1 MITPGQADS
10 IRNHAYVPEQ
20 LIGYGEAISGGE
32 PFLLDDFLAYVS
44 PGTLIF
50 IGYPLEGSFQE
61 EKMDRILESAIE
73 RFRPAQV
80 ALVAPRITRRQGTRH
95 PSDSYFRLDL
105 KNLKIPSKV
114 RNMIQRA
121 SRDLEVQVEREIT
134 SEHQELISQFLQSH
148 PVDPAMRALFE
159 KIPRY
164 VSQVPSAQLFNARS
178 HDGALCGFDV
188 ADFGG
193 AHYAFYM
200 FNFRS
205 SRRPVPGVS
214 DLLLNAIVQK
224 ALRQEKS
231 YLNLGLGIGPGVSFF
246 KKKWGGQ
253 IFLNYEAVCFD
264 PRPPSLWST
273 ILKGAFP
280 S

>member
-1 MITPGQADS
+1 MITPVQADS
-10 IRNHAYVPEQ
+10 IRNHAYIPEH

-50 IGYPLEGSFQE
+50 IGYPLVGSFHE
-61 EKMDRILESAIE
+61 EAMDQILESAIQ

-80 ALVAPRITRRQGTRH
+80 ALVAPQITRRQGMRD

-105 KNLKIPSKV
+105 DRLKISSKV

-121 SRDLEVQVEREIT
+121 SREVGVTMEREIT
-134 SEHQELISQFLQSH
+134 PEHQELIAQFLQSR
-148 PVDPAMRALFE
+148 PVDPAMRTLFE

-164 VSQVPSAQLFNARS
+164 VSQVPSAQLFNARNQ
-178 HDGALCGFDV
+178 DGLLCGFDI
-188 ADFGG
+188 ADFG
-193 AHYAFYM
+193 AADYAFYM

-205 SRRPVPGVS
+205 LRRPLPGIS
-214 DLLLNAIVQK
+214 DLLLDAIIREAVRQK
-224 ALRQEKS
+224 KR
-231 YLNLGLGIGPGVSFF
+231 YLNLGLGIHPGVIFF

-253 IFLNYEAVCFD
+253 TFLNYESVRFE
-264 PRPPSLWST
+264 PQGPSFWKS
-273 ILKGAFP
+273 ILKGNFP